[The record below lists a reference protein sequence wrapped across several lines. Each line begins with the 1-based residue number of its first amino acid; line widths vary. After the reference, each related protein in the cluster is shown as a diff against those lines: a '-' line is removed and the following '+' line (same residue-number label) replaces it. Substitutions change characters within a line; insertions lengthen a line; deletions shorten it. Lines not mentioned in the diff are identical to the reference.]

1 MQMRTVR
8 YGTCWWIA
16 KFAQALFTQTLED
29 QNLEQQLS
37 TYRQVAIGEM
47 APDAVTVGIEKD
59 AAGAIKSAVWWEAK
73 GDVDADEAEYGNV
86 GEALAAA
93 EAARTLHGFSEV
105 VVALQD
111 GLTWQAE
118 WGDLKPDPLNRE
130 PIGDVTQT
138 DLSDDEAFELA
149 AHIEAERDA

>member
-1 MQMRTVR
+1 MRKRTVR
-8 YGTCWWIA
+8 YGTCRWIA
-16 KFAQALFTQTLED
+16 KFIQALFMQMLEE
-29 QNLEQQLS
+29 QNLEQQRS
-37 TYRQVAIGEM
+37 TYRQVAVGEM

-73 GDVDADEAEYGNV
+73 GDVDADEAEYGDV
-86 GEALAAA
+86 AEALAAA
-93 EAARTLHGFSEV
+93 EAAKTLHGFGEI

-111 GLTWQAE
+111 GLAWQAE
-118 WGDLKPDPLNRE
+118 WGDLETDPLNRE

-138 DLSDDEAFELA
+138 DLSDDEALELA